1 MTTIRRT
8 FCACLLGTVLAAL
21 MSGAGCSPRGAE
33 ALSEQLSAPVEIDE
47 ATVGTFSIVAVDRE
61 TGEIGVAVQ
70 SKIVAVGAVVPYAE
84 AGVGAVATQAAANPR
99 YGPLGL
105 ALMRDHQLGPQQ
117 VIDLMAGQDPGAA
130 HRQIGIVAADGRAA
144 ARTGEACNEWAG
156 HIAGDGFAVQ
166 GNILTGEA
174 VITAMARAFE
184 ESAGEVL
191 AERLLRALEAGQ
203 LAGGDKRGR
212 QSAGLLVVREGWGY
226 GGGNDRFR
234 DLRVDEHDT
243 PIAEL
248 RRVYEK
254 HRAMFPRPAGE

>member
-1 MTTIRRT
+1 MIVGWKLDLGAIGMVLVML
-8 FCACLLGTVLAAL
+8 FCCI
-21 MSGAGCSPRGAE
+21 GCSPRG
-33 ALSEQLSAPVEIDE
+33 DE
-47 ATVGTFSIVAVDRE
+47 APGEAFRQAIEGDAPTVGTFSIVAVDKE

-84 AGVGAVATQAAANPR
+84 ADVGAVATQAAANPR

-105 ALMRDHQLGPQQ
+105 ALMHDHQLAPQQ
-117 VIDLMAGQDPGAA
+117 VIDLMAEHDSGAA
-130 HRQIGIVAADGRAA
+130 HRQVGIVAADGKAA
-144 ARTGEACNEWAG
+144 ARTGDACNAWAG
-156 HIAGDGFAVQ
+156 HIVGDGFAVQ
-166 GNILTGEA
+166 GNILTGEE
-174 VITAMARAFE
+174 VVTAMAKAFE

-234 DLRVDEHDT
+234 DLRVDEHEA

-248 RRVYEK
+248 RRVYDK
-254 HRAMFPRPAGE
+254 HREMFPRPEGE

>member
-1 MTTIRRT
+1 MKGAVVALLF
-8 FCACLLGTVLAAL
+8 FCG
-21 MSGAGCSPRGAE
+21 SCSPRGDE
-33 ALSEQLSAPVEIDE
+33 ALGEKFSEPVEID
-47 ATVGTFSIVAVDRE
+47 APTVGTFSIVAFDRE

-105 ALMRDHQLGPQQ
+105 ALMRDHQLGPQE
-117 VIDLMAGQDPGAA
+117 VIDLMAEHDPGAA
-130 HRQIGIVAADGRAA
+130 HRQVGIVAADGKAA

-156 HIAGDGFAVQ
+156 HIVGDGFAVQ
-166 GNILTGEA
+166 GNILAGEA
-174 VITAMARAFE
+174 VVTAMAKAFE
-184 ESAGEVL
+184 ESVGEVL
-191 AERLLRALEAGQ
+191 AERMLRALEAGQ

-212 QSAGLLVVREGWGY
+212 QSAGLLIVREGWGY

-234 DLRVDEHDT
+234 DLRVDEHET

-254 HRAMFPRPAGE
+254 HCEMFPRPVGE